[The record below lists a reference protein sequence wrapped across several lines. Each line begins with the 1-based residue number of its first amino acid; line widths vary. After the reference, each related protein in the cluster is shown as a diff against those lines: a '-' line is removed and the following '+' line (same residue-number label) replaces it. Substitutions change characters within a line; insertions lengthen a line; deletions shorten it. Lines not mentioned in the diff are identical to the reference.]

1 MRSQRHPPPAT
12 TTTTPGLADVGT
24 AHTSP
29 NRSRHSHHDDTGQ
42 QPIHLLYCRMSR
54 GDINEFLTVAI
65 WPIITTQ
72 TTVGEPNRSAS
83 DNDADQRDQRKIR

>member
-1 MRSQRHPPPAT
+1 
-12 TTTTPGLADVGT
+12 
-24 AHTSP
+24 
-29 NRSRHSHHDDTGQ
+29 
-42 QPIHLLYCRMSR
+42 MSR

>member
-1 MRSQRHPPPAT
+1 
-12 TTTTPGLADVGT
+12 
-24 AHTSP
+24 
-29 NRSRHSHHDDTGQ
+29 
-42 QPIHLLYCRMSR
+42 MSR

-83 DNDADQRDQRKIR
+83 DNDADQAINAKYVDADTPKAATACFDATTENLQAPKGLRNYCRFLIQHPCLVSGAFAR